1 MNLLDNLG
9 IKTESVTASEAKIS
23 LPVTDKI
30 KQPFGIVHGGINAV
44 LADTAASLAAN
55 KWLESQKLNKI
66 SVGVNI
72 TTEHLRPVS
81 NGRIQA
87 IATPIKRGKIL
98 QTWQVNLFNHEKLT
112 STSIITLANT
122 DRP

>member
-44 LADTAASLAAN
+44 LAETAASLAAN

-98 QTWQVNLFNHEKLT
+98 QTW
-112 STSIITLANT
+112 
-122 DRP
+122 

>member
-44 LADTAASLAAN
+44 LAETAASLAAN